1 MRHQGNVKPTI
12 VGERSESE
20 LLSRYS
26 ALDLGSGDGHFAA
39 QVGDGARQKLRHDRE
54 SMLHVLHTLSVFL
67 GLMQTIQLI
76 FLEVANTHRVN
87 SFI

>member
-26 ALDLGSGDGHFAA
+26 ALDLGGGDGHFAA

-54 SMLHVLHTLSVFL
+54 SVLHVLDALSVL
-67 GLMQTIQLI
+67 LSLVHAVERVV
-76 FLEVANTHRVN
+76 LLTHRLN